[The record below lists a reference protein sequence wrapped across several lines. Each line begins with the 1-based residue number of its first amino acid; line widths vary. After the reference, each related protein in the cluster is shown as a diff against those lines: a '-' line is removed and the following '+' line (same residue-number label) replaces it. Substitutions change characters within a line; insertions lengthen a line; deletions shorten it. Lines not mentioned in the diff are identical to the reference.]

1 MKTVVDLV
9 TSLKNYLVGKSSVA
23 PVEADPTDSSAAY
36 SIGNQFYISN
46 VLYEATA
53 SISQHDA
60 LVVGTNIKVADNLT
74 KQIKSIPTYSD
85 MVGATS
91 SVDGTHGLVPQPLI
105 ADRNKALFGDGTWK
119 PVSLSGDYIG
129 LYGDNEIQSATD
141 LNTLTTVGN
150 YYKEGT
156 TFAVTNAPS
165 GLTTNAA
172 QFRLTVEKSLAQ
184 AGDTRQVITDMNDVM
199 YIRSFNGA
207 VWSAWK
213 KLEGVIELTQTLA
226 AGNTQVTFT
235 DSAITANCSVNVQT
249 DSAGLNWI
257 AVDDST
263 LGTLIYTYPA
273 QTSPVSVRLIIRG

>member
-9 TSLKNYLVGKSSVA
+9 TSLKTYFLGKDTLIESSIA

-36 SIGNQFYISN
+36 SIGDQFYIAN

-53 SISQHDA
+53 SIAQHDA
-60 LVVGTNIKVADNLT
+60 LVVGTNIKVADDLT
-74 KQIKSIPTYSD
+74 TQINSITD
-85 MVGATS
+85 MTGATAGAN
-91 SVDGTHGLVPQPLI
+91 GTHGLVPQPLI

-119 PVSLSGDYIG
+119 TISGDYVG

-156 TFAVTNAPS
+156 TFAVTNAPA

-172 QFRLTVEKSLAQ
+172 QFRLTVEKSLAY
-184 AGDTRQVITDMNDVM
+184 AGNTRQVITDMNDAM
-199 YIRSFNGA
+199 YVRSYSGSS
-207 VWSAWK
+207 WSAWK
-213 KLEGVIELTQTLA
+213 KLEGVIILTQTLA

-235 DSAITANCSVNVQT
+235 DSAITADCSVNVQT
-249 DSAGLNWI
+249 DVAGLNWT
-257 AVDDST
+257 AVNDST
-263 LGTLIYTYPA
+263 TGTLIYTYPA
-273 QTSPVSVRLIIRG
+273 QSSPVSVRLYIRG

>member
-9 TSLKNYLVGKSSVA
+9 TSLKDYLVGKSSIA

-36 SIGNQFYISN
+36 SIGDQFYISN

-53 SISQHDA
+53 SIAQHDA
-60 LVVGTNIKVADNLT
+60 LVVGTNIKLADDLT
-74 KQIKSIPTYSD
+74 TQINRD
-85 MVGATS
+85 MTGATA
-91 SVDGTHGLVPQPLI
+91 GANGAHGLVPQPLI

-119 PVSLSGDYIG
+119 TISGDYVG

-141 LNTLTTVGN
+141 LDTLTTVGN

-156 TFAVTNAPS
+156 TFAVTNAPA

-172 QFRLTVEKSLAQ
+172 QFRITVEKSLGS
-184 AGDTRQVITDMNDVM
+184 AGDTRQLITDMSDVM
-199 YIRSFNGA
+199 YVRSYNGA
-207 VWSAWK
+207 TWSAWK
-213 KLEGVIELTQTLA
+213 KLEGVIEITQTLA

-235 DSAITANCSVNVQT
+235 NSAITANCSVNVQT
-249 DSAGLNWI
+249 DVAGLNWT

-273 QTSPVSVRLIIRG
+273 QTSPVSVRLTIRG

>member
-36 SIGNQFYISN
+36 SIGDQFYISN

-119 PVSLSGDYIG
+119 TISGDYVG
-129 LYGDNEIQSATD
+129 LYGENEIQSATD
-141 LNTLTTVGN
+141 LNTLTTIGN
-150 YYKEGT
+150 YFKEAT
-156 TFAVTNAPS
+156 TFAVTNAPA
-165 GLTTNAA
+165 GLTTNSA

-184 AGDTRQVITDMNDVM
+184 AGDTRQVITDLNDIM
-199 YIRSFNGA
+199 YIRSYSGGS
-207 VWSAWK
+207 WSAWK

-235 DSAITANCSVNVQT
+235 DPAITANCSVNVQT
-249 DSAGLNWI
+249 DVAGLNWT

-273 QTSPVSVRLIIRG
+273 QTSPVSVKLIIRG

>member
-36 SIGNQFYISN
+36 SIGDQFYISN

-60 LVVGTNIKVADNLT
+60 LVVGTNIKLADDLT
-74 KQIKSIPTYSD
+74 TQIKSITD
-85 MVGATS
+85 MTGATS
-91 SVDGTHGLVPQPLI
+91 SANGVHGLVPQPLI
-105 ADRNKALFGDGTWK
+105 ADRNKALFGDATWK
-119 PVSLSGDYIG
+119 EISTDYVG
-129 LYGDNEIQSATD
+129 LYGYNQIQSSTD
-141 LNTLTTVGN
+141 LNTMTTVGN
-150 YYKEGT
+150 YYKEAT
-156 TFAVTNAPS
+156 TFAVTNAPA
-165 GLTTNAA
+165 GLTTNSA
-172 QFRLTVEKSLAQ
+172 QFRLTVEKSLAH

-235 DSAITANCSVNVQT
+235 NPAITANCSVNIQT
-249 DSAGLNWI
+249 DADGLNWT
-257 AVDDST
+257 AVDNT
-263 LGTLIYTYPA
+263 TPGTLIYTFPA

>member
-36 SIGNQFYISN
+36 SIGDQFYISN

-60 LVVGTNIKVADNLT
+60 LVVGTNIKLAEDLT
-74 KQIKSIPTYSD
+74 TQIKSITD
-85 MVGATS
+85 MTGATS
-91 SVDGTHGLVPQPLI
+91 SANGAHGLVPQPLI
-105 ADRNKALFGDGTWK
+105 ADRNKVLFGDGTWK
-119 PVSLSGDYIG
+119 VISGDYVG
-129 LYGDNEIQSATD
+129 LYGTEEIQAATD
-141 LNTLTTVGN
+141 LNTMTTVGN
-150 YYKEGT
+150 YFKEET
-156 TFAVTNAPS
+156 TFAVTNAPA
-165 GLTTNAA
+165 GLTTNSA
-172 QFRLTVEKSLAQ
+172 QFRLTVEKSLAH

-235 DSAITANCSVNVQT
+235 DSAITANCSVNIQT
-249 DSAGLNWI
+249 DSPGLAWTN
-257 AVDDST
+257 VDNST
-263 LGTLIYTYPA
+263 AGTLIYTFPA
-273 QTSPVSVRLIIRG
+273 QSSPTSVKLIIRG

>member
-36 SIGNQFYISN
+36 SIGDQFYISN

-60 LVVGTNIKVADNLT
+60 LVVGTNIKLADDLT
-74 KQIKSIPTYSD
+74 TQIKSITD
-85 MVGATS
+85 MTGATS
-91 SVDGTHGLVPQPLI
+91 SANGVHGLVPQPLI
-105 ADRNKALFGDGTWK
+105 ADRNKALFGDATWK
-119 PVSLSGDYIG
+119 EISTDYVG
-129 LYGDNEIQSATD
+129 LYGDNQIQSSTD
-141 LNTLTTVGN
+141 LNTMTTVGN
-150 YYKEGT
+150 YYKEAT
-156 TFAVTNAPS
+156 TFAVTNAPA
-165 GLTTNAA
+165 GLTTNSA
-172 QFRLTVEKSLAQ
+172 QFRLTVEKSLAH

-226 AGNTQVTFT
+226 VGNTQVTFT

-249 DSAGLNWI
+249 DAAGLNWT

-263 LGTLIYTYPA
+263 TGTLIYTYPA
-273 QTSPVSVRLIIRG
+273 QTSPVSVRLYIRG

>member
-36 SIGNQFYISN
+36 SIGDQFYISN

-60 LVVGTNIKVADNLT
+60 LVVGTNIKLAKDLT
-74 KQIKSIPTYSD
+74 TQIKSITD
-85 MVGATS
+85 MKGATS
-91 SVDGTHGLVPQPLI
+91 IANGVHGLVPQPLI

-119 PVSLSGDYIG
+119 TISGDYVG
-129 LYGDNEIQSATD
+129 LYGENEIQSATD

-150 YYKEGT
+150 YFKEGT
-156 TFAVTNAPS
+156 TFAVTNAPA
-165 GLTTNAA
+165 GLTTNSA
-172 QFRLTVEKSLAQ
+172 QFRLTVEKSLAH

-226 AGNTQVTFT
+226 AGSTQVTFT
-235 DSAITANCSVNVQT
+235 NSAITANCDVSIKTNAKGLAWT
-249 DSAGLNWI
+249 DIN
-257 AVDDST
+257 DST
-263 LGTLIYTYPA
+263 VGTLIITYPA
-273 QTSPVSVRLIIRG
+273 QTSPVSVKLIIRG

>member
-36 SIGNQFYISN
+36 SIGDQFYISN

-60 LVVGTNIKVADNLT
+60 LVVGTNIKLADDLT
-74 KQIKSIPTYSD
+74 TQIKSITD
-85 MVGATS
+85 MTGATS
-91 SVDGTHGLVPQPLI
+91 SANGVHGLVPQPLI
-105 ADRNKALFGDGTWK
+105 ADRNKALFGDATWK
-119 PVSLSGDYIG
+119 VISTDYVG
-129 LYGDNEIQSATD
+129 LYGDNQIQSATD
-141 LNTLTTVGN
+141 LNTMTTVGN
-150 YYKEGT
+150 YYKEAT
-156 TFAVTNAPS
+156 TFAVTNAPA
-165 GLTTNAA
+165 GLTTNSA
-172 QFRLTVEKSLAQ
+172 QFRLTVEKSLAH

-213 KLEGVIELTQTLA
+213 KLEGVIILTQTLA

-249 DSAGLNWI
+249 DVAGLNWT
-257 AVDDST
+257 AVNDST
-263 LGTLIYTYPA
+263 TGTLIYTYPA
-273 QTSPVSVRLIIRG
+273 QTSPVSVRLYIRG

>member
-36 SIGNQFYISN
+36 SIGDQFYISN

-60 LVVGTNIKVADNLT
+60 LVVGTNIKLADDLT
-74 KQIKSIPTYSD
+74 TQIKSITD
-85 MVGATS
+85 MTGATS
-91 SVDGTHGLVPQPLI
+91 STNGTHGLVPQPLI

-119 PVSLSGDYIG
+119 AISGDYVG
-129 LYGDNEIQSATD
+129 LYGENEIQSATD

-172 QFRLTVEKSLAQ
+172 QFRLTVEKSLAH
-184 AGDTRQVITDMNDVM
+184 AGDTRQVITDMNDAIYV
-199 YIRSFNGA
+199 RSYSGA
-207 VWSAWK
+207 SWSAWK
-213 KLEGVIELTQTLA
+213 KLEGVIMLTQTLA

-235 DSAITANCSVNVQT
+235 DSAITADCSVNIQT
-249 DSAGLNWI
+249 DVAGLNWTT
-257 AVDDST
+257 VDDST
-263 LGTLIYTYPA
+263 PGTLIYTYPA
-273 QTSPVSVRLIIRG
+273 QTSPVSVRLYIRG

>member
-36 SIGNQFYISN
+36 SIGDQFYISN

-60 LVVGTNIKVADNLT
+60 LVVGTNIKLADDLT
-74 KQIKSIPTYSD
+74 TQIKSITD
-85 MVGATS
+85 MTGATS
-91 SVDGTHGLVPQPLI
+91 SANGVHGLVPQPLI
-105 ADRNKALFGDGTWK
+105 ADRNKALFGDATWK
-119 PVSLSGDYIG
+119 EISTDYVG
-129 LYGDNEIQSATD
+129 LYGDNQIQSSTD
-141 LNTLTTVGN
+141 LNTMTTVGN
-150 YYKEGT
+150 YYKEAT
-156 TFAVTNAPS
+156 TFAVTNAPA
-165 GLTTNAA
+165 GLTTNSA
-172 QFRLTVEKSLAQ
+172 QFRLTVEKSLAH

-235 DSAITANCSVNVQT
+235 DSAITANCSVNIQT
-249 DSAGLNWI
+249 DSPGLAWTN
-257 AVDDST
+257 VNNST
-263 LGTLIYTYPA
+263 AGTLIYTFPA
-273 QTSPVSVRLIIRG
+273 QSSPVNVKLIIRG

>member
-36 SIGNQFYISN
+36 SIGDQFYISN

-60 LVVGTNIKVADNLT
+60 LVVGTNIKLAEDLT
-74 KQIKSIPTYSD
+74 TQIKSITD
-85 MVGATS
+85 MTGATS
-91 SVDGTHGLVPQPLI
+91 SANGVHGLVPQPLI

-119 PVSLSGDYIG
+119 TISGDYVG
-129 LYGDNEIQSATD
+129 LYGENEIQGATD

-172 QFRLTVEKSLAQ
+172 QFRLTVEKSLAH
-184 AGDTRQVITDMNDVM
+184 AGDTRQVITDLNDIM
-199 YIRSFNGA
+199 YVRSYSGGS
-207 VWSAWK
+207 WSAWK

-235 DSAITANCSVNVQT
+235 DSAITANCSVDVQT
-249 DSAGLNWI
+249 DAGGLNWTAI
-257 AVDDST
+257 NDST
-263 LGTLIYTYPA
+263 VGSIIITYPA
-273 QTSPVSVRLIIRG
+273 QTSPVTVRLIIRG